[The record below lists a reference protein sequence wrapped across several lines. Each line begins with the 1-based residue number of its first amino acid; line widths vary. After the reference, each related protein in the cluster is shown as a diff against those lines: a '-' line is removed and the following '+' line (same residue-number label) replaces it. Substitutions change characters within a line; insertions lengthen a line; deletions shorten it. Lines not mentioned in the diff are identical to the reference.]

1 MLFRS
6 YTSYG
11 SSEYNGIA
19 SFGISVNFTASTSA
33 IQQDVDSD
41 IEVILTSSLSSVT
54 VFEPTAYTVEIAYQ
68 SLGQGSVTASFNE
81 VEEILFESSGSS
93 TSESQ
98 LALQASI
105 EYISVGTVTQQDI
118 DAGLETVTFEVASVA
133 IVTSIANYHVAFE
146 GLSGTSQCSV
156 TLETNKILDID
167 YTATAS
173 IEVSTMA
180 TYGLTISCEAT
191 ATASQQDED
200 IDLEVILVG
209 TVGSGWVSDFE
220 FIRCNGAGSLQ
231 VITGFVYDGTVT
243 FGSGSSF
250 DVEAI
255 TEYYVGIEAFG
266 ASSGFSQ
273 DIDYDVEVVLCT
285 STGLAWVQDLEILK
299 VAGTGLISVTTLAE
313 YNKSIET
320 EGLGSSEVLALKT
333 WTDSVIFEASSI
345 FEVNTDYSYVNLIE
359 FTGYGTV
366 TVLDLDIDIELIT
379 FTAYGYSEVIPTY
392 LSTIEIQSAAYF
404 SIEATSTGKTVLF
417 WSIEVD
423 GVILEDTYDLEYAKF
438 TDEKG
443 KRSDYF
449 EIVLDNGDG
458 SISNN

>member
-1 MLFRS
+1 M
-6 YTSYG
+6 
-11 SSEYNGIA
+11 
-19 SFGISVNFTASTSA
+19 
-33 IQQDVDSD
+33 
-41 IEVILTSSLSSVT
+41 
-54 VFEPTAYTVEIAYQ
+54 
-68 SLGQGSVTASFNE
+68 
-81 VEEILFESSGSS
+81 
-93 TSESQ
+93 
-98 LALQASI
+98 
-105 EYISVGTVTQQDI
+105 
-118 DAGLETVTFEVASVA
+118 
-133 IVTSIANYHVAFE
+133 
-146 GLSGTSQCSV
+146 

-173 IEVSTMA
+173 IEVSPTT
-180 TYGLTISCEAT
+180 TYGLTISCEAI

-209 TVGSGWVSDFE
+209 TGGSGWVSDFE

-243 FGSGSSF
+243 FGYGSIF

-266 ASSGFSQ
+266 ASSGVSQ

-299 VAGTGLISVTTLAE
+299 LAGAGLISVTTLAD
-313 YNKSIET
+313 YTKSIET

-333 WTDSVIFEASSI
+333 WTDSAIFEASSI

-379 FTAYGYSEVIPTY
+379 FTAYGSSEVIPTY

-404 SIEATSTGKTVLF
+404 SIEVTSTGKTVLF

-423 GVILEDTYDLEYAKF
+423 GVILEDAYDLEYAKF

-449 EIVLDNGDG
+449 EIVLDNGDAQFQITLLWEMMSTYTLMKMILRNKSFPWPYYRIDFEIDSWGHNKLILTGEDYG
-458 SISNN
+458 SVRFGQTVISGAENYSNTTATDILADIILRYCPDITTNNLETFTEQIPYVSFAWEYVSQAIDKIARLVGADYYVDEDDDFHFMILQI